1 MALSRRAAV
10 LREMN
15 NEVSSKVITKSTV
28 VGKRAVLGDLGN
40 KVETRGMRQVKREE
54 SFKVPVAKATKKP
67 LNKPTGNVA
76 PQPGNV
82 ASVKPKVQLPVNPK
96 EPPSPTPM
104 EVSMKEEELCLAF
117 SGALLN
123 VEDIDAGDDDNPQL
137 CSEYVKEIYQYLRQ
151 LEVQQSICPKYL
163 EGQEINERMRA
174 ILVDWLIQVHS
185 RFQLLQETL
194 YMTIALMDRFLQVQP
209 VSRKKLQLVGVTSM
223 LLASKYEEMYVP
235 EIGDFVYITDN
246 AYTKGQIRE
255 MEMIILKR
263 LNFNLGRP
271 LPPHFLRRASK
282 AGNADVEKHTLAKYL
297 MELTLMD
304 YDMVHYHPS
313 QVAAASLCLSQ
324 MLLDKS
330 KWAIKNK
337 YASGKMMKI
346 STIPQLK
353 SKEIEELASPLLASS

>member
-282 AGNADVEKHTLAKYL
+282 AGNTITQQCYTLYTEEDLRPIMQHIAKNVFRLNGGLTKH
-297 MELTLMD
+297 
-304 YDMVHYHPS
+304 V
-313 QVAAASLCLSQ
+313 
-324 MLLDKS
+324 
-330 KWAIKNK
+330 AIKNK